1 MESNVPMKLRATM
14 RAIATIAI
22 CNLVAT
28 ALIIVESFLTV
39 RYAPWGRWA
48 VDLSSLSSKDLAM
61 KLGGPAVLLHRGLML
76 DLWVFGPAIALIVGL
91 VAGLIYR
98 RADWWISVL
107 SIVVLVTIYSTPTSV
122 MNISASLFY
131 LALTWLVMRIVCGWH
146 YANDYTK
153 KAAAS
158 P

>member
-61 KLGGPAVLLHRGLML
+61 KYGDPAVLLHRGLML

-91 VAGLIYR
+91 VAGLGLCGAEWWVSGVVIFVFVLIY
-98 RADWWISVL
+98 
-107 SIVVLVTIYSTPTSV
+107 VTPAV
-122 MNISASLFY
+122 
-131 LALTWLVMRIVCGWH
+131 
-146 YANDYTK
+146 
-153 KAAAS
+153 
-158 P
+158 

>member
-61 KLGGPAVLLHRGLML
+61 KYGDPAVLLHRGLML

-91 VAGLIYR
+91 VAGVCFLRGDLWWKGLVFVVFVCINS
-98 RADWWISVL
+98 RA
-107 SIVVLVTIYSTPTSV
+107 P
-122 MNISASLFY
+122 
-131 LALTWLVMRIVCGWH
+131 
-146 YANDYTK
+146 
-153 KAAAS
+153 